1 MVSYTQK
8 EGGYCMKDPV
18 CGMDV
23 ADQGDS
29 LTHNG
34 KEYRFCCASCRW
46 AFEKNPEQ
54 FMTSN
59 DEN

>member
-1 MVSYTQK
+1 
-8 EGGYCMKDPV
+8 MKDPV
-18 CGMDV
+18 CGMNV
-23 ADQGDS
+23 ADKGNS